1 MHRDLKPENILI
13 NGNIFKLADFGFST
27 TINSHQ
33 NLLKSVCG
41 TPLYMSPQILMR
53 ENYTSKSDIWS
64 LGLIY
69 YEMLCGK
76 TPWPARSERELLD
89 HTRSI
94 PLKFPYDVK
103 ISEQSKD
110 FIKKCLAFNEKDRFS
125 WDQIFMLDIYLK
137 DQIVKKP
144 ELINVSPN
152 NNAIRRKST
161 FLLSENA
168 LKALTEL
175 QEIIQKKEIDLKKV
189 FKNFD
194 KSKDNRLDKKE
205 FTKMILVINSSLIEK
220 DIEEIF
226 GRFDVN
232 GDNSITYEEFYEYL
246 MENDYNKE
254 CLKNDLLA
262 KYENINFSFKLIF
275 FTK

>member
-1 MHRDLKPENILI
+1 
-13 NGNIFKLADFGFST
+13 
-27 TINSHQ
+27 
-33 NLLKSVCG
+33 
-41 TPLYMSPQILMR
+41 
-53 ENYTSKSDIWS
+53 
-64 LGLIY
+64 
-69 YEMLCGK
+69 
-76 TPWPARSERELLD
+76 
-89 HTRSI
+89 
-94 PLKFPYDVK
+94 
-103 ISEQSKD
+103 
-110 FIKKCLAFNEKDRFS
+110 
-125 WDQIFMLDIYLK
+125 MLDIYLK
-137 DQIVKKP
+137 EQNIIKKADQS
-144 ELINVSPN
+144 LNSSPN

-175 QEIIQKKEIDLKKV
+175 QEIIQKNGIDIKKV

-205 FTKMILVINSSLIEK
+205 FTKLIIVINSSLNEK

-262 KYENINFSFKLIF
+262 KYGKINFSIKLIF
-275 FTK
+275 YYK

>member
-1 MHRDLKPENILI
+1 MVHRDLKPENILI
-13 NGNIFKLADFGFST
+13 HGNIFKLADFGFST
-27 TINSHQ
+27 TISNHQ

-76 TPWPARSERELLD
+76 TPWTARSERELLD
-89 HTRSI
+89 NTRTI

-103 ISEQSKD
+103 ISDQSKD
-110 FIKKCLAFNEKDRFS
+110 FIKKCLAFHEKDRFS
-125 WDQIFMLDIYLK
+125 WEQIFMHDIYLK
-137 DQIVKKP
+137 EQIIIKKP
-144 ELINVSPN
+144 DINSSPN
-152 NNAIRRKST
+152 NTAMKRKST
-161 FLLSENA
+161 FFLSENA

-175 QEIIQKKEIDLKKV
+175 QEIIQKNGIDLKKV
-189 FKNFD
+189 FNNFD
-194 KSKDNRLDKKE
+194 KTKDNKLDKKE
-205 FTKMILVINSSLIEK
+205 FTKLINVINNNLNEK
-220 DIEEIF
+220 DVEEIF

-262 KYENINFSFKLIF
+262 KYRKIVSFIIVISF
-275 FTK
+275 N